1 MESFVTVQGIAA
13 AIFQSN
19 ISTDILVPSR
29 EITSASRAG
38 YGPKLFA
45 PWRYH
50 ADRTEVPEFVLNR
63 SGYRDSSILIAGEN
77 FGCGSSREMAVWA
90 VRQFGF
96 RCVIAPSF
104 APIFRQNCLRN
115 GVLPVTLPAAV
126 VAHLA
131 ALAET
136 HPAEWTVDLYNCS
149 VTDAIGS
156 RHAFEIDAREREQL
170 LLGLDPIGVTLQQA
184 TRIDAFVEADR
195 KLRPWIWIASANA
208 VEDRSP

>member
-1 MESFVTVQGIAA
+1 MESFVTLTGTAA
-13 AIFQSN
+13 PLFRPN
-19 ISTDILVPSR
+19 VSTDILIPSR
-29 EITSASRAG
+29 EITSASRKG

-45 PWRYH
+45 PWRYR
-50 ADRTEVPEFVLNR
+50 ADGTEVPEFVLNR
-63 SGYRDSSILIAGEN
+63 PDYRDSCILIAGEN
-77 FGCGSSREMAVWA
+77 FGCGSSREMAAWA

-115 GVLPVTLPAAV
+115 GVLPVTLPAEV

-136 HPAEWTVDLYNCS
+136 DPSEWMVDLDDCS
-149 VTDAIGS
+149 VTDPAGS

-184 TRIDAFVEADR
+184 DRIDAFVEADR
-195 KLRPWIWIASANA
+195 KLRPWIWIASASA
-208 VEDRSP
+208 AGDRSP